1 MGTDTCRSATYNLW
15 LTFHSNH
22 GLISYRFLGK
32 RRFQSN
38 IANSPCTLRPRKT
51 EFPLE
56 LGTGAWSQKTKVM
69 GLPGRESYLA
79 ISGYNTPTWRTHGRT
94 DRRTD
99 TGWQQRPRLRI
110 ASGVNDFNAVQY
122 VGRRVQNK
130 GQSCPRYSGVFDRT
144 ISSRLCPEYTDC
156 KPAFHLVP
164 GPSSRSTR
172 AYGHS
177 KYQSSNRFGVEDL
190 AHTILSV
197 LSAMS
202 RHGIMSGNVLAGI
215 ANGDMLSLPRQVV
228 PVGHLVVSVASVFL
242 HCALAYCNRSCL

>member
-1 MGTDTCRSATYNLW
+1 MLVVVSRIKDSHA
-15 LTFHSNH
+15 LTIQAS
-22 GLISYRFLGK
+22 LIGPSH
-32 RRFQSN
+32 
-38 IANSPCTLRPRKT
+38 
-51 EFPLE
+51 
-56 LGTGAWSQKTKVM
+56 
-69 GLPGRESYLA
+69 LA
-79 ISGYNTPTWRTHGRT
+79 Y
-94 DRRTD
+94 
-99 TGWQQRPRLRI
+99 
-110 ASGVNDFNAVQY
+110 A
-122 VGRRVQNK
+122 QN
-130 GQSCPRYSGVFDRT
+130 
-144 ISSRLCPEYTDC
+144 TDC

-197 LSAMS
+197 LSTMS
-202 RHGIMSGNVLAGI
+202 RHGILSGNVLAGI